1 LIYVWLNTYIVYVC
15 LEAHMITLREIQT
28 ERNQDF
34 KEKQK
39 ILSGLLGEMVHSIDK
54 KPNKKKEHFTRNK
67 INDKKKSHKNSKE
80 SFMRKLLSES
90 KEFANYE
97 ALYVRKISFSERKKI
112 NLNNIIPQIYL
123 NTDKKSKITIRNS
136 TKEKLEDLKPIF
148 VNLDSAINSL
158 FDFFIYIEYCMVK
171 GNDAK

>member
-1 LIYVWLNTYIVYVC
+1 
-15 LEAHMITLREIQT
+15 MIGMKESQQKLCKKDDIIKKAKRIWAGFKEIRKQKLKVDKTNSRLTKNETNDKEDSTKGFMKKLLRES
-28 ERNQDF
+28 E
-34 KEKQK
+34 E
-39 ILSGLLGEMVHSIDK
+39 
-54 KPNKKKEHFTRNK
+54 FT
-67 INDKKKSHKNSKE
+67 
-80 SFMRKLLSES
+80 
-90 KEFANYE
+90 YYTP
-97 ALYVRKISFSERKKI
+97 YVRKISFSERKKI

-148 VNLDSAINSL
+148 GNLDSAINSL